1 VGDFHNIGGVN
12 PAPKDVWHQYTMS
25 VGAAGAGSV
34 GRFAIQY
41 TGNVADSNYMG
52 IDDLLIQ
59 TAAAPAPGPSDV
71 PEPATM
77 LMMATGL
84 MGLAAARRRR
94 R

>member
-1 VGDFHNIGGVN
+1 
-12 PAPKDVWHQYTMS
+12 M
-25 VGAAGAGSV
+25 

-41 TGNVADSNYMG
+41 TGNVADSNYIG

-59 TAAAPAPGPSDV
+59 TAADPGPNPSNV

-77 LMMATGL
+77 LVMATGL

-94 R
+94 